1 MILDRTGNDM
11 DIGPIRTEADHGAAI
26 ARIEELWGC
35 QSGTPEGD
43 ELEVLIKLAWSY
55 ENDHHKIE
63 APSPESILEYRLDQ
77 MGLPSD
83 DIARV
88 MAFRKKAPEILQKES
103 GFSKEIISL
112 ITAIPLRQDDIRVE
126 SDAV

>member
-1 MILDRTGNDM
+1 MILDQRGYDM
-11 DIGPIRTEADHGAAI
+11 EVGPIRTEVNYAAAI
-26 ARIEELWGC
+26 ARIEELWG
-35 QSGTPEGD
+35 SRPGTSEGD
-43 ELEVLIKLAWSY
+43 ELEVLIKLAWAY
-55 ENDHHKIE
+55 ENDYHKIE

-77 MGLPSD
+77 IGLPSD

-103 GFSKEIISL
+103 GFSAEIISL
-112 ITAIPLRQDDIRVE
+112 ISAIPLRQDDITAE